1 MLTSVTPSV
10 FPRRRRRAIRLVVA
24 AALLSFGLAACGS
37 DDAGDGLALDQS
49 VFDTT
54 AQTVQGETFD
64 LNELAGQDLIV
75 WFWAP
80 W

>member
-1 MLTSVTPSV
+1 M
-10 FPRRRRRAIRLVVA
+10 A
-24 AALLSFGLAACGS
+24 AALLTLGLAACA
-37 DDAGDGLALDQS
+37 DDEAGDGVALEQS
-49 VFDTT
+49 VFDAT

-64 LNELAGQDLIV
+64 LNELAGQDLII